1 MSDFTAKSMRKLNNG
16 IEMPI
21 IGIGT
26 WKIPNAGPVVNTVS
40 WALEA
45 GYRLIDTAR
54 LYKNEWGVGN
64 AIKNSGIPRS
74 EIFVTTKVPP
84 QTMSERATIKA
95 FDKSLK
101 ELGLE
106 YIDLYLIHWPLPYF
120 RQHTWAAVQK
130 IYASGKCRAIGVA
143 NYCLKHLKAL
153 LKETGI
159 VPAVDQVEFHPYL
172 YQKDLLEL
180 CQSKGIQLEAY
191 SPLTHGYRLDDER
204 IAAIGRKYNKTIA
217 QTMLRWSLQHG
228 TIVIPKSVHQHRI
241 MENISI
247 FDFELSSADMNAID
261 ALNENYHYIWDPC
274 TLS

>member
-1 MSDFTAKSMRKLNNG
+1 
-16 IEMPI
+16 
-21 IGIGT
+21 
-26 WKIPNAGPVVNTVS
+26 
-40 WALEA
+40 
-45 GYRLIDTAR
+45 
-54 LYKNEWGVGN
+54 
-64 AIKNSGIPRS
+64 
-74 EIFVTTKVPP
+74 
-84 QTMSERATIKA
+84 MSERATIKA

-261 ALNENYHYIWDPC
+261 ALNENRHYVWDPC